1 MPLKIKL
8 NKQIESIQAILSQ
21 SFLNAN
27 DCSRLIIHLRE
38 LSEINAKS
46 NYPMINL
53 YGDLSVHP
61 NLDRK
66 RIQSI
71 LKTIEEQFDIPESQ
85 QSTNDLIAKLFSIR
99 DLQSEI
105 LSFQTQIPQIKV
117 FSKKEVWVE
126 FIGAFFSTLLDKPLV
141 QKDASAQI
149 ESMYFKAVDLDENGS
164 IRFPSKNSLKVI
176 WVIQLRQKDVTIYGK
191 FCLDYKT

>member
-8 NKQIESIQAILSQ
+8 NKQIGNIQAILSQ
-21 SFLNAN
+21 PFLSSN

-53 YGDLSVHP
+53 YGDLSVHA

-66 RIQSI
+66 RISLI
-71 LKTIEEQFDIPESQ
+71 LKKIKEQFDIPESQ
-85 QSTNDLIAKLFSIR
+85 QSTNDLIAELFSIR
-99 DLQSEI
+99 DLQNEI

-117 FSKKEVWVE
+117 FSKKEVWAE
-126 FIGAFFSTLLDKPLV
+126 FIGAFFSI
-141 QKDASAQI
+141 A
-149 ESMYFKAVDLDENGS
+149 
-164 IRFPSKNSLKVI
+164 R
-176 WVIQLRQKDVTIYGK
+176 
-191 FCLDYKT
+191 

>member
-8 NKQIESIQAILSQ
+8 NKQIENIQAILSQ
-21 SFLNAN
+21 PFLSAN

-53 YGDLSVHP
+53 YGDLSVHA

-66 RIQSI
+66 KISLI
-71 LKTIEEQFDIPESQ
+71 LKKIEEQFDIPESQ
-85 QSTNDLIAKLFSIR
+85 QYTNDLIAELFSIR

-105 LSFQTQIPQIKV
+105 LSFQTQIPQIKI
-117 FSKKEVWVE
+117 FSKKEVWDE
-126 FIGAFFSTLLDKPLV
+126 FIGAFFSTLLDKPLL
-141 QKDASAQI
+141 QKDSSAQI
-149 ESMYFKAVDLDENGS
+149 ENMYFKAVDLDENGS
-164 IRFPSKNSLKVI
+164 IRFPSSNPLNVI
-176 WVIQLRQKDVTIYGK
+176 WVIQLRQKDVKIYSK
-191 FCLDYKT
+191 FCLD